1 METLA
6 AGSAPD
12 SGYQKLYELQD
23 RVLHTVFA
31 VEQEFYLTG
40 GTCLSRFYQAK
51 RYSDD
56 LDFFCN
62 DSPRYAFAVRSI
74 RAELEKSLQL
84 AAVIETRGFTRF
96 QIEHTLQVDF
106 VNDIPYRYGEPLVT
120 TEGYL
125 IDTVEN
131 ILANKLTAILGRDN
145 PKDIFDLL
153 LIHSHYTVSWRD
165 ILEAAHKKAGFA
177 NDELV
182 VRIQTFPRHMLNQI
196 SCIDCGFL
204 DSFQDDIAAV
214 IAGILN
220 A

>member
-12 SGYQKLYELQD
+12 PEHQQLYELQD

-62 DSPRYAFAVRSI
+62 DSPRYAFAVRGI
-74 RAELEKSLQL
+74 RAELERSLHL
-84 AAVIETRGFTRF
+84 TAVIETRGFTRF

-106 VNDIPYRYGEPLVT
+106 VNDIPYRHGEPLVT
-120 TEGYL
+120 KDRYL

-131 ILANKLTAILGRDN
+131 ILANKLTAIIGRDN

-153 LIHSHYTVSWRD
+153 LIHSHYTVSWPD
-165 ILEAAHKKAGFA
+165 ILDAAHKKAGFS

-182 VRIQTFPRHMLNQI
+182 IRIQTFPRHMLNQI

-204 DSFQDDIAAV
+204 DNFQDDIAAV
-214 IAGILN
+214 IASILH

>member
-12 SGYQKLYELQD
+12 SEYQKLYELQD

-120 TEGYL
+120 AEGYL

-204 DSFQDDIAAV
+204 DNFQDDIAAV
-214 IAGILN
+214 IASILN